1 MDQTP
6 LPDQLPAP
14 AEPQEETGAPTDTR
28 RGVYTFLAVSVLLMM
43 IIATVVAVIAM
54 INNPAE
60 TETIRDI
67 VIIFLALE
75 FSIIGIVLIVLIIQL
90 SLLTELLRNEI
101 APMLKS
107 SNDALANVR
116 GTTQFLSDNLAQPV
130 IRASASVN
138 ALREALRFLRF
149 R

>member
-1 MDQTP
+1 MTETHP
-6 LPDQLPAP
+6 TDQLPVTGEEQAKLAAP
-14 AEPQEETGAPTDTR
+14 DDSR
-28 RGVYTFLAVSVLLMM
+28 RGVYTFLAISVILML

-54 INNPAE
+54 LNNPTE

-75 FSIIGIVLIVLIIQL
+75 FSIIGLVLIVLIIQL

-101 APMLKS
+101 APMIES
-107 SNDALANVR
+107 TNEALANVR
-116 GTTQFLSDNLAQPV
+116 GTTEFLSDNLAQPV
-130 IRASASVN
+130 IRASASMN
-138 ALREALRFLRF
+138 ALREAIRLLRF

>member
-1 MDQTP
+1 MNETQQP
-6 LPDQLPAP
+6 EQLPSP
-14 AEPQEETGAPTDTR
+14 FDTQEDIGAPVDSKR
-28 RGVYTFLAVSVLLMM
+28 NVYTFLAISVLLMLM
-43 IIATVVAVIAM
+43 IATVVAVIAM
-54 INNPAE
+54 INNPTE

-75 FSIIGIVLIVLIIQL
+75 FSIIGLVLIVLIIQL

-107 SNDALANVR
+107 SNEALANVR

-130 IRASASVN
+130 IRANASVN
-138 ALREALRFLRF
+138 ALREVIRYLRF